1 MRGQGRRSLQRI
13 SFPPGG
19 GAYILC
25 RSRYGNPHVSSLHR
39 PTAAAVRLLMSRA
52 AVLVG
57 LAILLTMVAA
67 AVAEWTARAR
77 AGMAALRRSSTL
89 RTLGADEHA
98 ALAPVR
104 ALTGRG
110 HEDQV
115 KRLRGAFTA
124 GACWNT
130 FPVGD
135 GLLGGIPVLVPRQA
149 WPYLSEDNEAEVV
162 LGEREAVVV
171 RLNGFTLAAAR
182 PDAATS
188 RVCGERRET
197 PEEVALRRGP
207 GLRPSPLV
215 IAALALWA
223 ATGVPGLLAMPLLV
237 IAGLTV
243 WLGLPRRNSP
253 ATAQRVLQVR
263 ERLRA
268 YQRTAQTPRVWL
280 LGNDRRVQLP
290 EEWEHVAGFSSG
302 RSMLLEVRACDGG
315 VLGAGTAW
323 CLASDRR
330 RYPPTGGF
338 WHLAWLGLLLCVLV
352 LGATGTPL
360 PQRLDPGWA
369 VAHGWQL
376 LAVLAL
382 VWHAVRLVLCVVQF
396 LRRRHALDADIAHRP
411 EPWH

>member
-1 MRGQGRRSLQRI
+1 
-13 SFPPGG
+13 
-19 GAYILC
+19 
-25 RSRYGNPHVSSLHR
+25 
-39 PTAAAVRLLMSRA
+39 MSRA

-57 LAILLTMVAA
+57 VAILLAMVVAA
-67 AVAEWTARAR
+67 IAEWTARAR
-77 AGMAALRRSSTL
+77 AGVAALRRSSTL

-110 HEDQV
+110 HDDQV

-124 GACWNT
+124 GARWNT

-149 WPYLSEDNEAEVV
+149 WPYLSEDNNEAEVV
-162 LGEREAVVV
+162 LGERQAVVV

-223 ATGVPGLLAMPLLV
+223 ANGVPGLLAMPLLV
-237 IAGLTV
+237 IAGLAA
-243 WLGLPRRNSP
+243 WRGLPRRNSP

-263 ERLRA
+263 GRLRA

-302 RSMLLEVRACDGG
+302 RSILLEVRACDGG

-352 LGATGTPL
+352 LGATGMPL

-369 VAHGWQL
+369 VAHGWL
-376 LAVLAL
+376 GLAVLAL
-382 VWHAVRLVLCVVQF
+382 VWHAVRLVLCIVQF
-396 LRRRHALDADIAHRP
+396 LRRRHALDADIAQRA